1 MYYIL
6 LPDAIQPQLAST
18 KKKKRE
24 KGEQDR
30 RSRPRQKDSP
40 AAFFSPMNVT
50 SIFLFSFNTRRYRAV
65 ARYLCYPI
73 SGIILPG
80 REDVKKKGGGAGEF
94 LQRKNVVAKY
104 KTKGINK
111 GCSVILFKFPLFFF
125 VKGGEGCIFVSS
137 AGVD

>member
-80 REDVKKKGGGAGEF
+80 REDVKKKGGGGW
-94 LQRKNVVAKY
+94 R
-104 KTKGINK
+104 I
-111 GCSVILFKFPLFFF
+111 
-125 VKGGEGCIFVSS
+125 SS
-137 AGVD
+137 KKKCCCKVQDERN